1 VTRVTVRT
9 RVEGWSGVVAGV
21 TFVDGQAEVD
31 ETEHPAAVRYFRQ
44 AGYHVEVPARRRARK
59 AADTGG
65 EADAD

>member
-1 VTRVTVRT
+1 MTVRT

-44 AGYHVEVPARRRARK
+44 AGYHIEPVPTRRRARK